1 MSTRVVLTIDT
12 TSNDR
17 GTVLKCDRM
26 NGCPRGER
34 TVAKNGDM
42 HRSREGGGVKM
53 PEFCER
59 LLRTN
64 TAHM

>member
-42 HRSREGGGVKM
+42 HRSREGGG
-53 PEFCER
+53 ENAR
-59 LLRTN
+59 IL
-64 TAHM
+64 